1 MNEVVSEPTWG
12 YHINDSIHTISCP
25 PCPKWAKRFDQQSW
39 NRLGVVVWD
48 TQIQR
53 ITHLFGSQAMRI
65 LEEARES
72 KVWGKKGL
80 VVGEIVYRITIPKGK
95 KSKGKVTE
103 QSKES
108 KAEKDGWCLSN
119 TIQLSP
125 SQSKQFLSFLEQNEE
140 RLKEIIAKENEE
152 RGRILGDVYSLILSW
167 RRERKAK
174 EALITPDIKQDPN
187 PPVINGILIPQGRYY
202 TIAQIAEMCGVT
214 SRTVTTWVKNEKLH
228 GIDLPGM
235 GLIVDDKELA
245 RFMKK
250 DRRQLIR

>member
-1 MNEVVSEPTWG
+1 MNEIVSEPTWG
-12 YHINDSIHTISCP
+12 YHINHSIYTISCP

-48 TQIQR
+48 AKLQR
-53 ITHLFGSQAMRI
+53 ITHLFGSQSMRI

-72 KVWGKKGL
+72 KVWRKKGL
-80 VVGEIVYRITIPKGK
+80 VVGEIVYRITIPADK

-108 KAEKDGWCLSN
+108 KAEKNGWCLSN

-125 SQSKQFLSFLEQNEE
+125 SQTKQFLPFLEQNEVNI
-140 RLKEIIAKENEE
+140 KEIIAKENEE
-152 RGRILGDVYSLILSW
+152 RGRILGEAYSLILSW

-174 EALITPDIKQDPN
+174 ETLISPGIKQDPK
-187 PPVINGILIPQGRYY
+187 PPRHNGITIPQGKYY
-202 TIAQIAEMCGVT
+202 TIAQIAKMCGVT
-214 SRTVTTWVKNEKLH
+214 PRTVTTWVKDEKLH

-245 RFMKK
+245 RFMKN
-250 DRRQLIR
+250 DRQ

>member
-1 MNEVVSEPTWG
+1 M
-12 YHINDSIHTISCP
+12 NDSIYTLSRP

-48 TQIQR
+48 AQIQR

-65 LEEARES
+65 LEETQES
-72 KVWGKKGL
+72 KVWRKKGL
-80 VVGEIVYRITIPKGK
+80 VIGEIAYRITMPADK

-103 QSKES
+103 QLTEN
-108 KAEKDGWCLSN
+108 KAEKDDWCLTN

-125 SQSKQFLSFLEQNEE
+125 SQSKHFLFFMEQNEE
-140 RLKEIIAKENEE
+140 KLKEIIAKENEE
-152 RGRILGDVYSLILSW
+152 RSRILGKVYSLILSW
-167 RRERKAK
+167 RRERNAK
-174 EALITPDIKQDPN
+174 ETLITPEIKLDPK
-187 PPVINGILIPQGRYY
+187 PPANNSISIPQGKYY
-202 TIAQIAEMCGVT
+202 TIAQVAEMCGVT
-214 SRTVTTWVKNEKLH
+214 ARTVTAWVKKEKLH

-250 DRRQLIR
+250 TGNNL